1 MLEDNFRGEFPF
13 QFFRFSLDK
22 NEKLLIE
29 YEFDDII
36 YFNNRKIREYLAKLN
51 NVNNLFK
58 SIKPQVKGFIFEELV
73 VAILMNN
80 KSSFKNLNFTEK
92 NIIEV
97 EAIYDMNNIE
107 KKNGLDNG
115 PIIIVQTTN
124 GPVFDFGIIFDDN
137 NINYFIGVQIG
148 LNKTNP
154 ELKSYQD
161 KISKSHERIISN
173 INTLTGRNIS
183 ELKFLIILNKE
194 WQESLQKEYDQK
206 YLDMT

>member
-1 MLEDNFRGEFPF
+1 
-13 QFFRFSLDK
+13 
-22 NEKLLIE
+22 
-29 YEFDDII
+29 
-36 YFNNRKIREYLAKLN
+36 
-51 NVNNLFK
+51 
-58 SIKPQVKGFIFEELV
+58 
-73 VAILMNN
+73 MNN
-80 KSSFKNLNFTEK
+80 KSSFKNLNFTER

-97 EAIYDMNNIE
+97 EAIYDMNNV
-107 KKNGLDNG
+107 KKKFDLDNG